1 MASEPAQDNLLKL
14 LDQLSLGDLSVLEL
28 ALQQPGAG
36 LTTMPGSANDN
47 LWREF
52 VALGWMT
59 RQERVLSP
67 TVSILLYEM
76 TPLGEP
82 PIRQLFTEFVRR
94 RSSAAD

>member
-1 MASEPAQDNLLKL
+1 MASEPAQDNLLRL
-14 LDQLSLGDLSVLEL
+14 FDQLSLGDLSMLEL
-28 ALQQPGAG
+28 AFQQPRAG

-59 RQERVLSP
+59 RQERVLSQ

-82 PIRQLFTEFVRR
+82 AIRQLFTEFVRR
-94 RSSAAD
+94 RSSAAG